1 MMTKKTFFA
10 GLTAIVL
17 LPIFPILSA
26 QANAPVLP
34 LPLVVAESEVFEIVG
49 RLEEKALVLHVD
61 RAMDNAP
68 VLAATLSV
76 EAGGKEVEAQFR
88 AESGD
93 YRIDDATWLTPLR
106 VAGEHPL
113 SFTLIAGDDA
123 DLLAGNLVVQ
133 AASEVQGA
141 PGWRITPLAGVVL
154 LVGLGS
160 LMAGWRWGKMKHRG
174 KPDQAAQSGGAA

>member
-1 MMTKKTFFA
+1 MKKVIFV
-10 GLTAIVL
+10 GLTAIMQL
-17 LPIFPILSA
+17 LFFPIFSA
-26 QANAPVLP
+26 QANESVLP
-34 LPLVVAESEVFEIVG
+34 LPLVVAESEMFEIVG

-76 EAGGKEVEAQFR
+76 EAGGKEIEAQFR

-106 VAGEHPL
+106 DAGEHPL

-141 PGWRITPLAGVVL
+141 PGWCITPLAGVVL
-154 LVGLGS
+154 LVCLGS
-160 LMAGWRWGKMKHRG
+160 LMAGWRWARIKHRG

>member
-1 MMTKKTFFA
+1 MKKVIFA
-10 GLTAIVL
+10 GLTAIMQL
-17 LPIFPILSA
+17 LFFPILSA
-26 QANAPVLP
+26 QANESVLP
-34 LPLVVAESEVFEIVG
+34 LPLVVAESEMFEIVG

-76 EAGGKEVEAQFR
+76 EAGGKEIEAQFR

-93 YRIDDATWLTPLR
+93 YRIDDATWLMPLR
-106 VAGEHPL
+106 AAGEHPL

-141 PGWRITPLAGVVL
+141 PGWHITPLTGAAL
-154 LVGLGS
+154 LVGLGG
-160 LMAGWRWGKMKHRG
+160 LMAGWRWARIKRRG
-174 KPDQAAQSGGAA
+174 KPDQAAQSGGVA

>member
-1 MMTKKTFFA
+1 MMKKMFLT
-10 GLTAIVL
+10 GLTALML
-17 LPIFPILSA
+17 LPVWASE
-26 QANAPVLP
+26 LP
-34 LPLVVAESEVFEIVG
+34 LPLPLLVAESEAFEIVG
-49 RLEEKALVLHVD
+49 RLEENALILHVD
-61 RAMDNAP
+61 RGPDNSP

-93 YRIDDATWLTPLR
+93 YRIDDATWLMPLR
-106 VAGEHPL
+106 AAGEHPL

-141 PGWRITPLAGVVL
+141 PGWRITPLTGAAL
-154 LVGLGS
+154 LVGLGG
-160 LMAGWRWGKMKHRG
+160 LMAGWRWARIKRRG
-174 KPDQAAQSGGAA
+174 

>member
-1 MMTKKTFFA
+1 MKKVIFV
-10 GLTAIVL
+10 GLTAIMQL
-17 LPIFPILSA
+17 LFFPIFSA
-26 QANAPVLP
+26 QANESVLP
-34 LPLVVAESEVFEIVG
+34 LPLVVAESEMFEIVG

-106 VAGEHPL
+106 DAGEHPL